1 MGSSHDQSWEAYAAT
16 LKPHELPV
24 LPGSPATP
32 DHPPVLRLAYGL
44 TGVLVTLT
52 GSLGAAMVTA
62 NIQNLQGALGVSAI
76 EAAWL
81 PIVFVMTNACLGLML
96 VKFRQQYGLRLF
108 TRIFLSALVVVS
120 FAHIFID
127 SFGSAL
133 VVRAAAGMAAAGLS
147 TLGFLYLIQAFPAH
161 HRLKGLAVGIGAS
174 SYAIPIARI
183 YAPGLLDLDGWR
195 SFHIMEL
202 GLSLLSLAATFALRL
217 PPSKRTKA
225 FDPLDFLTFGLFA
238 PGVAL
243 LAVVLGLGRLVWWA
257 DRPFIGWA
265 LAGAIVL
272 LAGALVV
279 EHNRKHPMISLG
291 WMAGPEIIRL
301 ILCILLVRVVLSEQ
315 TSGAV
320 GFLQQMGVGP
330 DQLRGLFVVVLV
342 ATLAGSLISAF
353 TVNPARLN
361 VPIAVALGLI
371 AIGAWMDSDATSL
384 IRPQNLYIS
393 QALLAFAAA
402 LFIGPAMLIGVTQV
416 RQQGPRFMVSFLVVF
431 SVCQNIGGLAGSA
444 LVGTV
449 ELVRQRAHYTQLG
462 EVLSGADPQ
471 VVQRLAQ
478 LSGAYGRAIVDPDRR
493 AQAAL
498 QLFAQQLTQQSHVL
512 AYNDVFRMI
521 SAAAGIGCVW
531 VSLYHFRKRAAERR
545 SEADA
550 AEAAADAVAAG
561 QD

>member
-1 MGSSHDQSWEAYAAT
+1 MGSRYDLPWEDYAAT
-16 LKPHELPV
+16 LQPHELPM

-32 DHPPVLRLAYGL
+32 DHPPAIRLAYGL
-44 TGVLVTLT
+44 TGILVTLT

-62 NIQNLQGALGVSAI
+62 NIQNLQGALGVTPV

-108 TRIFLSALVVVS
+108 TRIFLIALVLVC
-120 FAHIFID
+120 FAHVFID

-147 TLGFLYLIQAFPAH
+147 TLGFLYLLQAFPAH
-161 HRLKGLAVGIGAS
+161 HRLKGLALGIGAS

-195 SFHIMEL
+195 SFHVMEL
-202 GLSLLSLAATFALRL
+202 GLALLSLAATFALRL
-217 PPSKRTKA
+217 PPSKRSKA

-243 LAVVLGLGRLVWWA
+243 LAVVLGLGRLVWWV

-265 LAGAIVL
+265 LAGGIIL
-272 LAGALVV
+272 LAAALVV

-291 WMAGPEIIRL
+291 WLAGPEIIRL

-320 GFLQQMGVGP
+320 GFLQQMGVAP
-330 DQLRGLFVVVLV
+330 DQLRGLFWVVLA

-353 TVNPARLN
+353 TINPDRLN
-361 VPIAVALGLI
+361 VPIAIALGLI
-371 AIGAWMDSDATSL
+371 AIGAWMDSDATS
-384 IRPQNLYIS
+384 IVRPQNLYLS

-402 LFIGPAMLIGVTQV
+402 LFIGPAMMIGITQV

-431 SVCQNIGGLAGSA
+431 SVCQNVGGLAGSA

-449 ELVRQRAHYTQLG
+449 EQMRQRTHYSHLAET
-462 EVLSGADPQ
+462 LSAGNPL
-471 VVQRLAQ
+471 VTQRLAQ
-478 LSGAYGRAIVDPDRR
+478 LSGAYGHAIIDPDRR
-493 AQAAL
+493 AAAGL
-498 QLFAQQLTQQSHVL
+498 QLFAQQLTLQSHVL

-521 SAAAGIGCVW
+521 STVAGIGCVW
-531 VSLYHFRKRAAERR
+531 VTLYHFRKRAADRR
-545 SEADA
+545 GVA